1 MLTYCQYP
9 IDVKTGIRYLTQ
21 NDWVNYDR
29 VTSCIKSVVVMHN
42 FSAKKLLLLGISSI
56 VLIAIPT
63 IVFIIGKQQEL
74 QSQATPATTLSLT
87 PSSTQASPL
96 QKAVDSTFGLGVTL
110 NPNTSTISNI
120 VSRVQLNIKYDQTKL
135 TPSIKSTCGSFFC
148 VENTTDLKALGDGP
162 TGTPGNLIITVA
174 IADPT
179 KAIQTQT
186 KLGTVYFDAKATTT
200 TPIQVSFSTDTN
212 VTSQKCNWPTGVC
225 QDQPGENVLVT
236 TNLLPA
242 FISITN
248 GTSPTPTVPVQSPT
262 CTGLNVDRTPSGTA
276 PFAVTFTANGNTPNT
291 AINKVTFDFGDG
303 PTQAVTQGNG
313 IGTNSVSIQT
323 SHTYNN
329 PGTYKATAT
338 ITDNTG
344 APSTITTSCTQTI
357 TVTAKTTT
365 GGGTSGGGT
374 TSGSQSATTAPVAPT
389 AVVQQP
395 SIPNPGP
402 GDTLFIVGTVGG
414 ILTII
419 GTALFFIL

>member
-1 MLTYCQYP
+1 
-9 IDVKTGIRYLTQ
+9 
-21 NDWVNYDR
+21 
-29 VTSCIKSVVVMHN
+29 MHN
-42 FSAKKLLLLGISSI
+42 LSAKKLLFLGISSI

-74 QSQATPATTLSLT
+74 QSQATPATTLSFT

-96 QKAVDSTFGLGVTL
+96 QKPVDSTVGLGILL
-110 NPNTSTISNI
+110 NPNTSSVTNI
-120 VSRVQLNIKYDQTKL
+120 VSRVQLSIKYDQTKL
-135 TPSIKSTCGSFFC
+135 TPSIKSTCGTFFC
-148 VENTTDLKALGDGP
+148 VESTTDLKALSDGP

-174 IADPT
+174 VSDPT

-186 KLGTVYFDAKATTT
+186 KLGTVYFDTKVITT
-200 TPIQVSFSTDTN
+200 TPTQVSFSADTN
-212 VTSQKCNWPTGVC
+212 VTSQKCNFPTGVC

-248 GTSPTPTVPVQSPT
+248 GGSPTPTGPVQSPT
-262 CTGLNVDRTPSGTA
+262 CTGLNVDRTPSGSA
-276 PFAVTFTANGNTPNT
+276 PFAITFTANGNTPNT

-303 PTQAVTQGNG
+303 PTQAITQGNG
-313 IGTNSVSIQT
+313 IGTNTVSIQT

-338 ITDNTG
+338 MTDNTG

-357 TVTAKTTT
+357 TVTAA
-365 GGGTSGGGT
+365 GAGTSGGGT
-374 TSGSQSATTAPVAPT
+374 TGGGTTSGTQSATTAPVAPT
-389 AVVQQP
+389 TVIAQQP
-395 SIPNPGP
+395 TVPNPGP
-402 GDTLFIVGTVGG
+402 GDTLFFVGAVGG
-414 ILTII
+414 VLTII

>member
-1 MLTYCQYP
+1 
-9 IDVKTGIRYLTQ
+9 
-21 NDWVNYDR
+21 
-29 VTSCIKSVVVMHN
+29 MHN
-42 FSAKKLLLLGISSI
+42 LSAKKLLLLGISSI

-74 QSQATPATTLSLT
+74 QSQATPATTLSFT

-96 QKAVDSTFGLGVTL
+96 QKTVDSTVGLGIVL
-110 NPNTSTISNI
+110 NPNTSNVTNI

-135 TPSIKSTCGSFFC
+135 TPSIKSTCGTFFC
-148 VENTTDLKALGDGP
+148 VESTTDLKALGDGP

-174 IADPT
+174 VSDPT

-186 KLGTVYFDAKATTT
+186 KLGTVFFDTKVTTT
-200 TPIQVSFSTDTN
+200 TPTQVSFSADTN
-212 VTSQKCNWPTGVC
+212 VTSQKCNFPTGVC
-225 QDQPGENVLVT
+225 QDQPGENVLVA

-248 GTSPTPTVPVQSPT
+248 GTSPTPTGPVQSPT
-262 CTGLNVDRTPSGTA
+262 CTGLNVDRTPSGAA
-276 PFAVTFTANGNTPNT
+276 PFSVTFTANGNTPNT

-303 PTQAVTQGNG
+303 PTQAVTQGSG
-313 IGTNSVSIQT
+313 IGTNTVSVQT

-338 ITDNTG
+338 MTDNTG

-357 TVTAKTTT
+357 TVTAA
-365 GGGTSGGGT
+365 GAGTSGGGT
-374 TSGSQSATTAPVAPT
+374 AGGTTSGTQSATTAPVAPT
-389 AVVQQP
+389 AVVAQQP
-395 SIPNPGP
+395 TVPAPGP
-402 GDTLFIVGTVGG
+402 GDALFIVGAVGG
-414 ILTII
+414 VLTII